1 MSGGVSPI
9 YKGLGGLKTRRPEGA
24 KVPANAEPLVKS
36 MEDACTYTL
45 GSRGL
50 ANRDLAA
57 KVKNWYNRTWLG
69 KRLPIK

>member
-36 MEDACTYTL
+36 MEDACTYHWVQGAWPTGTL
-45 GSRGL
+45 RQ
-50 ANRDLAA
+50 R
-57 KVKNWYNRTWLG
+57 
-69 KRLPIK
+69 